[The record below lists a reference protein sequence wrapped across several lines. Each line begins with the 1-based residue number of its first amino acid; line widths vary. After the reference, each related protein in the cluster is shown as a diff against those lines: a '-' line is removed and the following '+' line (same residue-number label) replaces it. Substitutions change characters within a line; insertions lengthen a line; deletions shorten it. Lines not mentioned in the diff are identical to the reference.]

1 MCLSYVCICAR
12 IRRSEVD
19 TECLLQ
25 AHSTLFI
32 YALVFYL
39 LLVPW
44 DRASLSRPGWPHSHR
59 AVLASASQVL
69 RWKACA
75 TMPGCQFTFE
85 IGLTELRACLFSL
98 AKKLW
103 GFSYLCPP
111 QGLGCTYTPPCSA
124 IFRGS
129 WEHEPDGYTCTAD
142 TSDWAPCKEVG
153 AIHCLSQMA
162 PQRHNFP
169 NPPFYTHR
177 ELRPGE
183 ANRIRQRGSRRQV
196 SRTNYFIPVSR
207 FG

>member
-1 MCLSYVCICAR
+1 MCVSYVCICAR

-124 IFRGS
+124 IFHGF
-129 WEHEPDGYTCTAD
+129 
-142 TSDWAPCKEVG
+142 WALGVLLSLPPTGLGLYIHTPMLCYLPWVLG
-153 AIHCLSQMA
+153 AWTRWLHLYS
-162 PQRHNFP
+162 RH
-169 NPPFYTHR
+169 
-177 ELRPGE
+177 
-183 ANRIRQRGSRRQV
+183 
-196 SRTNYFIPVSR
+196 
-207 FG
+207 